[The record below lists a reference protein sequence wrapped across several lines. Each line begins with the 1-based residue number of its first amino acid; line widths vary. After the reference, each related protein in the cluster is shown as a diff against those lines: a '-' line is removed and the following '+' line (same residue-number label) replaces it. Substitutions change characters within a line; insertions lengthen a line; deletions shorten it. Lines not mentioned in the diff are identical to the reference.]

1 MRAIRTI
8 DVASDATISV
18 RRSRIPPLY
27 SLCGATILVIL
38 LSCAPWLLS
47 SANVSILQNFFIL
60 VIMATMW
67 NLLAGYAGMVSIG
80 QQGFIGLGA
89 YATLYFA
96 LKGVNPFVAVPLAIL
111 TVAAISVPITYLLLR
126 LRGGYFSVA
135 TWVVADSTLL
145 LILSFTY
152 LGGGTGAALPGMANL
167 TPTQLNHD
175 RYFSTWIVALI
186 VVIAT
191 YVLLRS
197 RLGLV
202 LSSVRDNEVASRSSG
217 TKVTSTRR
225 MVFIVAAAGCAAAGA
240 VLAISQGFIQPN
252 SSFSLSWTADM
263 LFVTMIGGLGTIE
276 GPILG
281 CVIFIALQQWLQNW
295 GAWYLIIFGAVA
307 VAVAIWQPRGIWGM
321 LRDRFH
327 IELLPVGYRVLDSR
341 QAPEPSSSPLAALR
355 RHRAR
360 KAASITVPEP
370 SDSPEQIH

>member
-1 MRAIRTI
+1 VRSTRSF
-8 DVASDATISV
+8 DVAGDAVVSV
-18 RRSRIPPLY
+18 KRSRISARY
-27 SLCGATILVIL
+27 TVSGAGVLVGL

-47 SANVSILQNFFIL
+47 SANVSILQNFLIL

-135 TWVVADSTLL
+135 TWVVADSILL

-152 LGGGTGAALPGMANL
+152 LGGGTGAALPGMSNL

-175 RYFSTWIVALI
+175 RYFTTWIVALI

-240 VLAISQGFIQPN
+240 VLAISQGFIQPTN
-252 SSFSLSWTADM
+252 EFNLSWTADM

-281 CVIFIALQQWLQNW
+281 SVIFIALQQWLQNW

-307 VAVAIWQPRGIWGM
+307 VAVAIWQPRGLWGM
-321 LRDRFH
+321 LRDRFN

-341 QAPEPSSSPLAALR
+341 RPPETPSRPFAARRRRRAQSRGASTDGDSSDHAA
-355 RHRAR
+355 
-360 KAASITVPEP
+360 
-370 SDSPEQIH
+370 QIP